1 MASSMNGRNVSEIF
15 QGQTLLYK
23 HLYAFIDSMCLKRVV
38 ELWISDKIHNH
49 AQSIT
54 LPELVSVLLVPSTKI
69 GQVQS
74 LMHYLAH
81 NGFFERFLLKSNEL
95 SLAPMVEFVLNP
107 TLSNSYHQ
115 LKKWVYEKDLT
126 LFDISLGS
134 QLTTAKIICEAFP
147 NLKCIVFDRPQRTC
161 QGSNNLTF
169 VGGDMFKS
177 IPKADS
183 ILLKW
188 ILHNWFDKDCIKI
201 LKNCK
206 EYMKPFKSLF
216 FKNI

>member
-81 NGFFERFLLKSNEL
+81 NGFFERVVENL
-95 SLAPMVEFVLNP
+95 SRK
-107 TLSNSYHQ
+107 Q
-115 LKKWVYEKDLT
+115 Q
-126 LFDISLGS
+126 FDICWWGHVQIYS
-134 QLTTAKIICEAFP
+134 
-147 NLKCIVFDRPQRTC
+147 
-161 QGSNNLTF
+161 
-169 VGGDMFKS
+169 
-177 IPKADS
+177 
-183 ILLKW
+183 
-188 ILHNWFDKDCIKI
+188 
-201 LKNCK
+201 
-206 EYMKPFKSLF
+206 
-216 FKNI
+216 

>member
-81 NGFFERFLLKSNEL
+81 NGFFERVRIHHNIE
-95 SLAPMVEFVLNP
+95 E
-107 TLSNSYHQ
+107 
-115 LKKWVYEKDLT
+115 KKAYAL
-126 LFDISLGS
+126 
-134 QLTTAKIICEAFP
+134 
-147 NLKCIVFDRPQRTC
+147 IV
-161 QGSNNLTF
+161 S
-169 VGGDMFKS
+169 S
-177 IPKADS
+177 
-183 ILLKW
+183 
-188 ILHNWFDKDCIKI
+188 
-201 LKNCK
+201 
-206 EYMKPFKSLF
+206 
-216 FKNI
+216 